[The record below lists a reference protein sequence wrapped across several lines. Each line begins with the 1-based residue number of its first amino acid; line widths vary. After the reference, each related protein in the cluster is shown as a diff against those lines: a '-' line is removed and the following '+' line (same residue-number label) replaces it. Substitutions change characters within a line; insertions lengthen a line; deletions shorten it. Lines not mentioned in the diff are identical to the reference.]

1 MVSHEVVMTTCTFQR
16 LSGELNLQCSFFR
29 SSSVKPTNKLWPR
42 QEPVIPQLMYPK
54 HHFCIFFMTKHF
66 FYFSLWPF
74 SSYWL
79 NTLLT
84 QRASMVTNRKA
95 CCQNMTNHRK
105 VNKTIQRPNIV
116 LKDMNGKVVNRAT
129 IQPFKDRELKTQR
142 NDNCYIFQ
150 HRQQSDYRATL
161 IFALYQ
167 VD

>member
-1 MVSHEVVMTTCTFQR
+1 
-16 LSGELNLQCSFFR
+16 
-29 SSSVKPTNKLWPR
+29 
-42 QEPVIPQLMYPK
+42 
-54 HHFCIFFMTKHF
+54 
-66 FYFSLWPF
+66 
-74 SSYWL
+74 
-79 NTLLT
+79 
-84 QRASMVTNRKA
+84 MVTNRKA

-105 VNKTIQRPNIV
+105 VNKTIQRPNIA

>member
-1 MVSHEVVMTTCTFQR
+1 
-16 LSGELNLQCSFFR
+16 
-29 SSSVKPTNKLWPR
+29 
-42 QEPVIPQLMYPK
+42 
-54 HHFCIFFMTKHF
+54 
-66 FYFSLWPF
+66 
-74 SSYWL
+74 
-79 NTLLT
+79 
-84 QRASMVTNRKA
+84 MVTNRKA
-95 CCQNMTNHRK
+95 CCQNMTNH
-105 VNKTIQRPNIV
+105 RPNIV

>member
-1 MVSHEVVMTTCTFQR
+1 MATTRTSNPSTDVSQT
-16 LSGELNLQCSFFR
+16 SF
-29 SSSVKPTNKLWPR
+29 L
-42 QEPVIPQLMYPK
+42 Y
-54 HHFCIFFMTKHF
+54 F
-66 FYFSLWPF
+66 FYDQTFFCFSLWPF

-79 NTLLT
+79 NTLQT
-84 QRASMVTNRKA
+84 QRASMVIDRKA

-116 LKDMNGKVVNRAT
+116 LKDMNGKVVNRAA